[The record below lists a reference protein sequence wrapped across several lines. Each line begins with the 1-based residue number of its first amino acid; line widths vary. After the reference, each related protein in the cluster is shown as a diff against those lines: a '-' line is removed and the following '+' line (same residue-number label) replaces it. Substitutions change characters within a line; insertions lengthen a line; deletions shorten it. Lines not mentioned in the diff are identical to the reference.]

1 MFRYLHLTSHLLLEL
16 KSHIGIP
23 PSLIWLAVSSILTL
37 TSTVKRHS
45 YITSMVHGYS
55 PALHTQSDWCEHLR
69 RLWIAWGP
77 SLTIAILFWSQA
89 GVVDITV
96 KRKKKKTRDY
106 LEMHMISPGSSIGWL
121 ARVGCRLYCTILWGK
136 KVSFSFGGHWKSV
149 YSEAIDSNIYIT
161 SICSYI
167 CILAVLLVSC
177 GCRLISSMAFTAWVI
192 AAQFSRIWHPWAKTG
207 SAPLRKC
214 GNINRFPHVT

>member
-96 KRKKKKTRDY
+96 KRKKKKNKRLLGNAYDLSRFKY
-106 LEMHMISPGSSIGWL
+106 WLVSPCWL
-121 ARVGCRLYCTILWGK
+121 LSLLHHSVGK
-136 KVSFSFGGHWKSV
+136 KSV
-149 YSEAIDSNIYIT
+149 FLFWRPLKICVFWSN
-161 SICSYI
+161 
-167 CILAVLLVSC
+167 
-177 GCRLISSMAFTAWVI
+177 R
-192 AAQFSRIWHPWAKTG
+192 
-207 SAPLRKC
+207 
-214 GNINRFPHVT
+214 